1 VRAGISKK
9 VILFADEAGFSIHP
23 KLGRVWCKRGTQ
35 PTVMT
40 RSQHQ
45 KRLNVF
51 GWVDPVSGKHGM
63 MRSKRGNTIGF
74 LSFLRN
80 LLCRVAGIRIEL
92 WVDNARW
99 HKGKRIQHF
108 CHQHKRLTIEYL
120 PKYHPELNYQERLWK
135 TMRYEE
141 TTNTFYEE
149 FDDLSA
155 SVFSRSRKWKP
166 VKMQSLCNFI

>member
-1 VRAGISKK
+1 MRAGISKK

-23 KLGRVWCKRGTQ
+23 KLGRVWCKKGTQ

-51 GWVDPVSGKHGM
+51 GWVDPVCGKHGM
-63 MRSKRGNTIGF
+63 MRAKKGNTTSF

-80 LLCRVAGIRIEL
+80 LLGRISGIRIEL

-99 HKGKRIQHF
+99 HKGKRIEQF

-141 TTNTFYEE
+141 TTNTFYEK
-149 FDDLSA
+149 FDDLSK
-155 SVFSRSRKWKP
+155 SVLSRSRKWKP
-166 VKMQSLCNFI
+166 FKMKSICNFI